1 MDSYKETDCSEV
13 EAVAQEQYLVVKEIE
28 QAVKKGKSIIAIVFD
43 DDGGQFVSLVETD
56 RIRHLPVVMQQL
68 NWSIADMVVRV
79 MSSEDGDETT

>member
-68 NWSIADMVVRV
+68 NWSIVDMVVRV